1 MKTFLPQM
9 EQLYE
14 QGSSALY
21 EIFSQIITQVTPA
34 LNYLS
39 YGSAAPEGKIAGLP
53 GSLYIQTDANEN
65 VTWWIKGATKNPGVS
80 TASNT
85 NWRQVFTVPAPR
97 ASNPLNVGAS
107 VMGGP
112 GASITLG
119 EAANG
124 VEQTLVPP
132 AQIQAAAGLGN
143 VADGPVFKKVT
154 GVSGAN
160 QITTPSV
167 QANAVSAFSTYDL
180 VTDVPLTYA
189 TWVEIG
195 SVSLTPDDGFVL
207 VFIDGEYDN
216 QSANNLSVNTK
227 MQKNGVDSGAQIITQ
242 VPFQTAGEFN
252 SFSFV
257 RPDVTPGTAA
267 NIYSIWAYLQLNV
280 SQTVQCNG
288 LNLIALNLKA

>member
-9 EQLYE
+9 EQLYAK
-14 QGSSALY
+14 GDSALY
-21 EIFSQIITQVTPA
+21 EIFSQIITQMAPA
-34 LNYLS
+34 LSYLS
-39 YGSAAPEGKIAGLP
+39 YGTAAPEGKIAGTP

-65 VTWWIKGATKNPGVS
+65 VTWWIKGATKNQGAS

-85 NWRQVFTVPAPR
+85 NWRQVFSVPAPR
-97 ASNPLNVGAS
+97 ALNPLSVGSA

-132 AQIQAAAGLGN
+132 PQIQAGAGLGN
-143 VADGPVFKKVT
+143 VADGPVFKKVAS
-154 GVSGAN
+154 VSGAN

-167 QANAVSAFSTYDL
+167 QTNAISSFATYNL
-180 VTDVPLTYA
+180 IADVPLTYA

-195 SVSLTPDDGFVL
+195 SIPLTPSNGVVL

-216 QSANNLSVNTK
+216 QSSNNLSINTK
-227 MQKNGVDSGAQIITQ
+227 MQKNGVDSGDQVITQ
-242 VPFQTAGEFN
+242 VPFETAGEFN

-257 RPDVTPGTAA
+257 RPDVSPGTAS
-267 NIYSIWAYLQLNV
+267 NTYSLWAYLQLNV
-280 SQTVQCNG
+280 SSLVQCNG
-288 LNLIALNLKA
+288 LTLTALNLKA